1 MLLSTVSVHLKI
13 HHSSQNPSSITS
25 QALSLPLPLP
35 PPPPHKK
42 HLFRLPPRQRLNTI
56 HHILKRPLIL
66 FSRPLRALHLPSII
80 PLDLKRRQHN
90 PRIEPVD
97 ILLRVRGETF
107 ELLDEGEE
115 LVDVVAGWIS
125 ALGSWERGRK
135 GEDGTEKGGR
145 RGMRTL
151 EPLPAW
157 SRWFG
162 SAPQRGW

>member
-1 MLLSTVSVHLKI
+1 MVSVHLKI
-13 HHSSQNPSSITS
+13 HHSLQNPSSVTS

-90 PRIEPVD
+90 PRIEPID

-107 ELLDEGEE
+107 ELLYEGEE

-135 GEDGTEKGGR
+135 GEEARGGAGRRMRAERNGGR
-145 RGMRTL
+145 D
-151 EPLPAW
+151 AY
-157 SRWFG
+157 
-162 SAPQRGW
+162 A